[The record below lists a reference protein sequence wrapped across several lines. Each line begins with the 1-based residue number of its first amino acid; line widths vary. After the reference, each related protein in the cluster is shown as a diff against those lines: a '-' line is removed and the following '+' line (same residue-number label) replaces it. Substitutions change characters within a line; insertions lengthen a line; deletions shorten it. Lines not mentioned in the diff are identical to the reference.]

1 MKETF
6 LFFLQYHVASFFRYS
21 FILLAFVYQANVFA
35 LPDRKLNIV
44 DLNNWQQIEEKAKG
58 QTLYFHAWGGSP
70 EVNGYLQWV
79 KKELQ
84 ADYGIILQ
92 HVKVADISE
101 TIQRLLSEKVAG
113 KKQAGQVDLLWVN
126 GENFASLKS
135 QSLLFGPFVEALP
148 HWDLVDQS
156 LPVSQDFST
165 ATEGLEAPWGVGQL
179 VLIYD
184 EKKLKH
190 PPENAKELLE
200 YAKKHPNRL
209 SYPKPP
215 EFHGVS
221 FLKSLLIELT
231 GQDAKLQSPLIS
243 DDYQK
248 LTQPLWD
255 YLDAFHP
262 VAWRYGKQFPATSAE
277 TLQLLDDSEIDLAIS
292 FNPNVV
298 QAAKQSGQL
307 AETTKAYT
315 FSKGALTNIH
325 FLAIPHNAS
334 AKEGALVAINFL
346 LSPKAQ
352 SRKGDPTLWGDPSVL
367 KNDALKGAAK
377 ANSLFTPI
385 AEIHPS
391 WQLAI
396 EQDWLKRYGH

>member
-1 MKETF
+1 MKRKS
-6 LFFLQYHVASFFRYS
+6 LFFLRYSFVSFFRYK
-21 FILLAFVYQANVFA
+21 IRLLIFFCQTSVLA
-35 LPDRKLNIV
+35 LPAWGQG
-44 DLNNWQQIEEKAKG
+44 DLDLKNWQQIEEKAKG

-70 EVNGYLQWV
+70 EVNQYLQWV

-84 ADYGIILQ
+84 ADYEISLQ
-92 HVKVADISE
+92 HVKVADVSE
-101 TIQRLLSEKVAG
+101 SIQRLLSEKVVNKEQEG
-113 KKQAGQVDLLWVN
+113 NIDLLWVN
-126 GENFASLKS
+126 GENFASLKA
-135 QSLLFGPFVEALP
+135 QALLFGPFAEALP
-148 HWDLVDQS
+148 HWNLVDKS
-156 LPVSQDFST
+156 LPVREDFST
-165 ATEGLEAPWGVGQL
+165 PTEGLEAPWGVGQL

-184 EKKLKH
+184 EQKLQH
-190 PPENAKELLE
+190 PPKNAKDLLT

-231 GQDAKLQSPLIS
+231 GQDTKLQQPLTPS
-243 DDYQK
+243 DYQT

-255 YLDAFHP
+255 YLNAFHP
-262 VAWRYGKQFPATSAE
+262 FAWRQGKQFPTSSAE
-277 TLQLLDDSEIDLAIS
+277 TLQLLDDNEIDLAIS
-292 FNPNVV
+292 FNPNAV

-315 FSKGALTNIH
+315 FSQGALTNIH
-325 FLAIPHNAS
+325 FLAIPHNAR

-352 SRKGDPTLWGDPSVL
+352 SRKGDSTLWGDPSVL
-367 KNDALKGAAK
+367 KTDVLEGAAK
-377 ANSLFTPI
+377 ANTLFPAI

-396 EQDWLKRYGH
+396 EQEWLKRYGH